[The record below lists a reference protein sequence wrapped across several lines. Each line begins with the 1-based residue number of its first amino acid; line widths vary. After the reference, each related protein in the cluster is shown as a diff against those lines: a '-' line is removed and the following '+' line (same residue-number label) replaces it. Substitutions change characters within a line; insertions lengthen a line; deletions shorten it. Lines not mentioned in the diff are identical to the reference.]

1 MEKPTTSG
9 YAITKTLK
17 IKSLQKTVW
26 LFSYQQMPPQE
37 QPRRQ
42 LRRGRPARVTEDSGK
57 VASPIDAPTVN
68 SNQQDISMEVEQSVE
83 APQQPDPRKTEATSS
98 QPIDI
103 NQATV
108 ALTLGASSLP
118 RKPVE
123 RLASLHSPYLSSTNE
138 RTLQAVP
145 PTSRPASLRFQPKS
159 YTRRSKEEREATDR
173 AEAERRQAS
182 LGSTETSRGGFVA
195 RGRGRGNVL
204 VHSTRDERL
213 TGSGATGHLG
223 ARAAGPEPSKY
234 RRGGRS
240 GIGSGPRSREIQD
253 DGAPTGAGVERNGTD
268 LAVKAEKDR
277 DGDLVMGATKSRATD
292 SQVSEAGRKP
302 GSRKTGRAQGGGRPA
317 KIKEEPQIPE
327 SPWSDDEEVEKE
339 EGRRIDIEEINL
351 ISDQEADAE
360 GFPNEDAKGK
370 ERQVTPRQ
378 HQMSFKPIRLD
389 RKEHKERAVGVNTDA
404 SSITSAELRRR
415 AQEGRAAQGSLFL
428 DDEELVVST
437 TKSKTRGKVRD
448 VEFVRD
454 ERKWKGVYQDDD
466 DSDAAPEVKEEPRDD
481 DAMVVDEA
489 PATAMVSPPTSLE
502 AVSPEPIDDT
512 EMLEAATPS
521 AQPRE
526 DPAPE
531 SAQPKRL
538 LPKRKI
544 WRPLKPVLQT
554 TEDHQEW
561 DRGQRDKYKIGDTLS
576 EIAGGLDL
584 SPQAADNQEDVDMD
598 APREKKAF
606 GELFLFQFPPALP
619 MLVDPA
625 KASIKAEPTTE
636 QTHPVTSTQP
646 EPVPIDIPHPSSSKP
661 STNKGPAAH
670 KTKPPPS
677 SSKAK
682 STPTKP
688 APNEKSTI
696 EPLLP
701 PAPQTYTPLSP
712 APPPGLFGALRLHAS
727 SRTTANWGSLRFEIS
742 RGAEENIAQEFV
754 VCDWSSAVVKREE
767 WETDGGGGR
776 VRGEEVT
783 VKEEERGEWK
793 EEVRLGGEVFAM
805 GEVGGGREG
814 AAFVGVPC
822 WGEMFGV

>member
-1 MEKPTTSG
+1 
-9 YAITKTLK
+9 
-17 IKSLQKTVW
+17 
-26 LFSYQQMPPQE
+26 MPPQE

-42 LRRGRPARVTEDSGK
+42 PRRGRPARVTEDSGK
-57 VASPIDAPTVN
+57 AASPADAPTVN
-68 SNQQDISMEVEQSVE
+68 SNQQDMFMEVEPSVD
-83 APQQPDPRKTEATSS
+83 APQQINPREAETISS
-98 QPIDI
+98 QPNDTS
-103 NQATV
+103 QATV
-108 ALTLGASSLP
+108 ARTLGASSLP

-123 RLASLHSPYLSSTNE
+123 RLASLHSPYISSTNE
-138 RTLQAVP
+138 RTMQAIP
-145 PTSRPASLRFQPKS
+145 STSRPASLRFQPKS
-159 YTRRSKEEREATDR
+159 YTRRSKEEREAAER

-182 LGSTETSRGGFVA
+182 LGSTDTSRGGFVG
-195 RGRGRGNVL
+195 RGRGRGHVL

-223 ARAAGPEPSKY
+223 AKAAGPEPSKY

-240 GIGSGPRSREIQD
+240 GINPGPRSREIQD
-253 DGAPTGAGVERNGTD
+253 DGAPTGAGIESNGKD

-277 DGDLVMGATKSRATD
+277 DGDVVMGAMKSRATD
-292 SQVSEAGRKP
+292 SLFSEAGRKP
-302 GSRKTGRAQGGGRPA
+302 GGRKIGRAQGGGRSG

-351 ISDQEADAE
+351 ISDQEADTE

-370 ERQVTPRQ
+370 ERRVTPRQ

-404 SSITSAELRRR
+404 SSLTSAELRRR

-437 TKSKTRGKVRD
+437 TKSKARGKARD

-466 DSDAAPEVKEEPRDD
+466 DSDAAPKVKEEPRDD

-489 PATAMVSPPTSLE
+489 PATVMVSPPTSLE
-502 AVSPEPIDDT
+502 AVSPEPVDDT
-512 EMLEAATPS
+512 EMLEAASPS

-526 DPAPE
+526 DPVPE

-538 LPKRKI
+538 LPKRKT

-561 DRGQRDKYKIGDTLS
+561 DRGQRDNHKIGDTLS
-576 EIAGGLDL
+576 EIAGGLDPA
-584 SPQAADNQEDVDMD
+584 PQAADNQEDVDMD
-598 APREKKAF
+598 APVEKKAS

-636 QTHPVTSTQP
+636 QTHPATSTQT

-661 STNKGPAAH
+661 STTKGPPAH

-677 SSKAK
+677 FKATSTSTK
-682 STPTKP
+682 S
-688 APNEKSTI
+688 APNEKPTT
-696 EPLLP
+696 EPPLP

-712 APPPGLFGALRLHAS
+712 APPPGLFGALSLHAT

-767 WETDGGGGR
+767 WETDGGGGK
-776 VRGEEVT
+776 VRGDEVT

-793 EEVRLGGEVFAM
+793 EEVKLGGEVFAM